1 MPCCREVPCDVLAC
15 WTDTKGELY
24 HRDSC
29 STLYTEPLYPSHGS
43 TAAQRHDIG
52 ELTCFRR
59 GGFQY
64 SAACG
69 DNLVEALRGK
79 GPEVAVDVDE
89 ACHPDPDPSHNPD
102 PTP

>member
-1 MPCCREVPCDVLAC
+1 MFWLAGRTQKANC
-15 WTDTKGELY
+15 A
-24 HRDSC
+24 
-29 STLYTEPLYPSHGS
+29 TETAARRYILSRFIPSYGS

-89 ACHPDPDPSHNPD
+89 ACHPDPDLAITLIRPLPPLD
-102 PTP
+102 VAV